1 MSELVQCEVHGA
13 REATVV
19 CCHVVETLRDGLVRG
34 FRWFVDADGEYEAT
48 CDTCS
53 SMSDDEWE
61 SVAVELG
68 RVLCFACYT
77 RAAELNGITSL
88 ERH

>member
-1 MSELVQCEVHGA
+1 
-13 REATVV
+13 
-19 CCHVVETLRDGLVRG
+19 
-34 FRWFVDADGEYEAT
+34 
-48 CDTCS
+48 
-53 SMSDDEWE
+53 MSDDEWE